1 MRYYYVP
8 STYRGRKFGR
18 GFAGGNFRGCGRIC
32 GGSLAGLSNVS
43 YSPSDDSYSP
53 TPSAPPVAVM
63 PIDIPIHPAQVEQN
77 LLALPD
83 ISDEVIER
91 ARKIIAYAEATGKAK
106 PITKQEAGLWSG
118 IKNLGSKAWNAAKSV
133 ASNPLLQAAVKYGV
147 PLAMGTL
154 VPGAVPYVK
163 AGMNLMGKKIYDN
176 LDPYYHQD
184 AIQEK
189 SVVENL
195 KDALSNTK
203 EATVKSVAAAPA
215 AAVDAI
221 TAAPGAI
228 ANVAGSTINGI
239 KWLWGKMRGNGYR
252 AGAYRAGAYRAGAYR
267 AGAYRAGKL
276 KKGSL
281 EAKMYMARLRAMRGK
296 SKKRSGKKGGMFRG
310 VTRADIQ
317 ALLDADKDS
326 PMITVNWTDKNDKP
340 HTTEV
345 TREKAEKMIKAT
357 NDLIN
362 YYKYKKKDANGKW
375 SDKRTAE
382 EIKAFRKANREAEG
396 RKTWKTGDLYKRWGA
411 KRNRILMRQLEDI
424 TGDNRQKKWNDM
436 RAYWDQRTDP
446 ALVDYIFATGDRKK
460 ELEPKLGYK
469 IRKDVKPLIADMSTL
484 LEQRMGELWQVA
496 PVLNNIADAVAVAQN
511 AADIAQDAAVDAPDA
526 AVPVVQAAAETA
538 ALNAQQAQQA
548 VTTQQAISHAQAAV
562 DAADTAVTFTKKFDG
577 KKKKNKKS
585 KKHSTLKTSLEA
597 EKRALKKAM
606 KSSPLKGKVIAGD
619 LNDPNDPD
627 SNVDDPLADLGLSD
641 IVP

>member
-43 YSPSDDSYSP
+43 YSPSDDNYSP
-53 TPSAPPVAVM
+53 TSSAPPVAVM

-133 ASNPLLQAAVKYGV
+133 ASNPILQTAVKYGV

-184 AIQEK
+184 AIKEK

-221 TAAPGAI
+221 TSTPSAVY
-228 ANVAGSTINGI
+228 NV
-239 KWLWGKMRGNGYR
+239 GKKAYNVGKSFYNWITGNGYR
-252 AGAYRAGAYRAGAYR
+252 AGAYYAGTYR
-267 AGAYRAGKL
+267 GKKL
-276 KKGSL
+276 RKGSL

-317 ALLDADKDS
+317 ALLDEDENS
-326 PMITVNWTDKNDKP
+326 PTITVNWTDKNGELHETK
-340 HTTEV
+340 V
-345 TREKAEKMIKAT
+345 LREKAENMINAT

-362 YYKYKKKDANGKW
+362 YYKYKKKDKNGKW
-375 SDKRTAE
+375 RDKRTAE
-382 EIKAFRKANREAEG
+382 EIKVFRKENREAEG
-396 RKTWKTGDLYKRWGA
+396 RKTWKAGELYKRWGA

-424 TGDNRQKKWNDM
+424 TGENRQKKWNDM
-436 RAYWDQRTDP
+436 RAYWEQRADP
-446 ALVDYIFATGDRKK
+446 ALVNYIFATGDRKR
-460 ELEPKLGYK
+460 ELEPELKYK
-469 IRKDVKPLIADMSTL
+469 IRKDVKPLIADMTTL

-496 PVLNNIADAVAVAQN
+496 PVLDNVADAVAVAQN
-511 AADIAQDAAVDAPDA
+511 AADIAQDAAADAPDA
-526 AVPVVQAAAETA
+526 AVPVVQAAAEAA

-562 DAADTAVTFTKKFDG
+562 GAADTAVTFTKKFDG

-585 KKHSTLKTSLEA
+585 KKHSTLKASLEA

>member
-32 GGSLAGLSNVS
+32 GGSLAGLSNES
-43 YSPSDDSYSP
+43 YSPSVASYDSYSP
-53 TPSAPPVAVM
+53 PVAAM

-133 ASNPLLQAAVKYGV
+133 ASNPLLQTAVKYGV
-147 PLAMGTL
+147 PLAVGAM

-221 TAAPGAI
+221 TAAPGAVY
-228 ANVAGSTINGI
+228 NV
-239 KWLWGKMRGNGYR
+239 GKKAYNVGKSFYNWITGNGYR
-252 AGAYRAGAYRAGAYR
+252 AGAYYAGAYR
-267 AGAYRAGKL
+267 GKKL
-276 KKGSL
+276 RKGSL
-281 EAKMYMARLRAMRGK
+281 EAKLYMARLRAMRGK
-296 SKKRSGKKGGMFRG
+296 SKKKSGKKGGMFRG

-326 PMITVNWTDKNDKP
+326 PMINVNWTDKNDKP
-340 HTTEV
+340 HTTKV
-345 TREKAEKMIKAT
+345 MREKAEKMIKAT
-357 NDLIN
+357 NDLVN
-362 YYKYKKKDANGKW
+362 YYKYKKKDENGEW
-375 SDKRTAE
+375 SDERTPE
-382 EIKAFRKANREAEG
+382 EIKAFRKENWEAEG
-396 RKTWKTGDLYKRWGA
+396 RKTWKKAKGKYKRWGA

-436 RAYWDQRTDP
+436 RAYWEQRADP
-446 ALVDYIFATGDRKK
+446 ALVDYIFATGDRKR
-460 ELEPKLGYK
+460 ELESELGYK
-469 IRKDVKPLIADMSTL
+469 IRKDVKPLIADMTTL

-496 PVLNNIADAVAVAQN
+496 PVLDNVADAVAVAQN
-511 AADIAQDAAVDAPDA
+511 AADIAQDAAADAPDA
-526 AVPVVQAAAETA
+526 AVPVVQAAAEAA

-562 DAADTAVTFTKKFDG
+562 GAADTAVTFTKKFDR

-585 KKHSTLKTSLEA
+585 KKHSTLKASLEA

>member
-8 STYRGRKFGR
+8 STYRGRKFGK
-18 GFAGGNFRGCGRIC
+18 GFAGGNFRGCARIC
-32 GGSLAGLSNVS
+32 GGSLVDLND
-43 YSPSDDSYSP
+43 PS
-53 TPSAPPVAVM
+53 PSAPPM
-63 PIDIPIHPAQVEQN
+63 PVDIPIQPAQVEQN
-77 LLALPD
+77 LLAFPE
-83 ISDEVIER
+83 ITDEMIER

-118 IKNLGSKAWNAAKSV
+118 IKNLGSKVWSGVKTV
-133 ASNPLLQAAVKYGV
+133 ASNPLLQAAVSYGV

-203 EATVKSVAAAPA
+203 EATVKTVAATPA
-215 AAVDAI
+215 AVADVV

-228 ANVAGSTINGI
+228 SNAAVSGA
-239 KWLWGKMRGNGYR
+239 KWLWGKLTGKGYR

-267 AGAYRAGKL
+267 AGAYRAGAYRGGKL

-281 EAKMYMARLRAMRGK
+281 EAKLHMARLRAMRGK

-310 VTRADIQ
+310 VKRSDLQ
-317 ALLDADKDS
+317 ALIDEAKKAKMPS
-326 PMITVNWTDKNDKP
+326 IFVRWEDKNKKP

-345 TREKAEKMIKAT
+345 MLDKAENMIRAT

-362 YYKYKKKDANGKW
+362 YYKYKNKDENGKW

-396 RKTWKTGDLYKRWGA
+396 RKTWKAGDLYKRWGA

-424 TGDNRQKKWNDM
+424 TGDNRKKKWDDM
-436 RAYWDQRTDP
+436 IAYWKERSDP
-446 ALVDYIFATGDRKK
+446 KLYNYIFGKSDEKR
-460 ELEPKLGYK
+460 EQEPKLGYK
-469 IRKDVKPLIADMSTL
+469 IRRDVRPLIDDMTTL
-484 LEQRMGELWQVA
+484 MEQRMVELNIKSNIVD
-496 PVLNNIADAVAVAQN
+496 NIADAVAVAQE
-511 AADIAQDAAVDAPDA
+511 AADIAQDAADDAPDA
-526 AVPVVQAAAETA
+526 LVPVTQAAADAA
-538 ALNAQQAQQA
+538 ALNAQQAKQA
-548 VTTQQAISHAQAAV
+548 VTTQQAIGHAQAAV
-562 DAADTAVTFTKKFDG
+562 SAADTAVNAVKTAEGIGK
-577 KKKKNKKS
+577 KKKKNKRK
-585 KKHSTLKTSLEA
+585 KQKHSTLKASLEA
-597 EKRALKKAM
+597 EKRALKKAI
-606 KSSPLKGKVIAGD
+606 KSSPLKGKVIVD
-619 LNDPNDPD
+619 NLNDVNDTD
-627 SNVDDPLADLGLSD
+627 SYVDDP
-641 IVP
+641 PF

>member
-32 GGSLAGLSNVS
+32 GGSLAGLSNES
-43 YSPSDDSYSP
+43 YSPSVASYDSYSP
-53 TPSAPPVAVM
+53 PVAAM

-133 ASNPLLQAAVKYGV
+133 ASNPLLQTAVKYGV
-147 PLAMGTL
+147 PLAVGAM

-189 SVVENL
+189 SVAENL
-195 KDALSNTK
+195 KDVLSNTK
-203 EATVKSVAAAPA
+203 EAAVKSVVAAPG

-221 TAAPGAI
+221 TAAPGAVY
-228 ANVAGSTINGI
+228 NV
-239 KWLWGKMRGNGYR
+239 GKKAYNVGKSFYNWITGNGYR
-252 AGAYRAGAYRAGAYR
+252 AGAYYAGTYRGR
-267 AGAYRAGKL
+267 KL

-317 ALLDADKDS
+317 ALLDEDENS
-326 PMITVNWTDKNDKP
+326 PTITVNWTDKNGELHETK
-340 HTTEV
+340 V
-345 TREKAEKMIKAT
+345 LREKAENMINAT

-362 YYKYKKKDANGKW
+362 YYKYKKKDKNGKW
-375 SDKRTAE
+375 RDKRTAE
-382 EIKAFRKANREAEG
+382 EIKAFRKENREAEG
-396 RKTWKTGDLYKRWGA
+396 RKTWKAGELYKRWGA

-424 TGDNRQKKWNDM
+424 TGENRQKKWNDM
-436 RAYWDQRTDP
+436 RAYWEQRADP
-446 ALVDYIFATGDRKK
+446 ALVNYIFATGDRKR
-460 ELEPKLGYK
+460 ELEPELKYK
-469 IRKDVKPLIADMSTL
+469 IRKDVKPLIADMTTL

-496 PVLNNIADAVAVAQN
+496 PVLDNVADAVAVAQN
-511 AADIAQDAAVDAPDA
+511 AADIAQDAAADAPDA
-526 AVPVVQAAAETA
+526 AVPVVQAAAEAA

-562 DAADTAVTFTKKFDG
+562 GAANTAVTFTKKFDG
-577 KKKKNKKS
+577 KKKKNKKT
-585 KKHSTLKTSLEA
+585 KKHSTLKASLEA
-597 EKRALKKAM
+597 EKRALKKAT

-627 SNVDDPLADLGLSD
+627 TNVDDPLADLGLSD

>member
-32 GGSLAGLSNVS
+32 GGSLAGFSKGKSNVA
-43 YSPSDDSYSP
+43 SYSP

-63 PIDIPIHPAQVEQN
+63 PVDIPIRPAQVEQN
-77 LLALPD
+77 LLAFPE
-83 ISDEVIER
+83 ITDEMIER

-106 PITKQEAGLWSG
+106 PITKQEASLWSG

-154 VPGAVPYVK
+154 VPGAVPYAK

-189 SVVENL
+189 SASENVQE
-195 KDALSNTK
+195 ALDNFK
-203 EATVKSVAAAPA
+203 EATVKTAS
-215 AAVDAI
+215 AVPGVIADVV

-228 ANVAGSTINGI
+228 ADTVADVVDAGASGLS
-239 KWLWGKMRGNGYR
+239 WLWNKLTGKGYR
-252 AGAYRAGAYRAGAYR
+252 AGAYYAGAYRDR
-267 AGAYRAGKL
+267 KL
-276 KKGSL
+276 RKGSL
-281 EAKMYMARLRAMRGK
+281 EAKLYMARLRAMRGK

-317 ALLDADKDS
+317 ALLDEDENS
-326 PMITVNWTDKNDKP
+326 PTITVNWTDKNGELHETK
-340 HTTEV
+340 V
-345 TREKAEKMIKAT
+345 SREKAENMINAT

-362 YYKYKKKDANGKW
+362 YYKYKKKDKNGKW
-375 SDKRTAE
+375 RDKRTAE
-382 EIKAFRKANREAEG
+382 EIKAFRKENREAEG
-396 RKTWKTGDLYKRWGA
+396 RKTWKAGDLYKRWGA

-424 TGDNRQKKWNDM
+424 TGENRQKKWNDM
-436 RAYWDQRTDP
+436 RAYWEQRADP
-446 ALVDYIFATGDRKK
+446 ALVNYIFATGDRKR
-460 ELEPKLGYK
+460 ELEPELKYK
-469 IRKDVKPLIADMSTL
+469 IRKDVKPLIADMTTL
-484 LEQRMGELWQVA
+484 LEQRMSELWQVA
-496 PVLNNIADAVAVAQN
+496 PVLDNVADAVAVAQN
-511 AADIAQDAAVDAPDA
+511 AADIAQDAAADAPDA
-526 AVPVVQAAAETA
+526 AVPVVQAAAEAA

-562 DAADTAVTFTKKFDG
+562 GAADTAVTFTKKFDG

-585 KKHSTLKTSLEA
+585 KKHSTLKASLEA

>member
-1 MRYYYVP
+1 MP

-32 GGSLAGLSNVS
+32 GGSLAGLSNES
-43 YSPSDDSYSP
+43 YSPSVASYDSYSP
-53 TPSAPPVAVM
+53 PVAAM

-133 ASNPLLQAAVKYGV
+133 ASNPILQTAVKYGV

-189 SVVENL
+189 SVAENL
-195 KDALSNTK
+195 KDVLSNTK
-203 EATVKSVAAAPA
+203 EAAVKSVVAAPG

-221 TAAPGAI
+221 TAAPGAVY
-228 ANVAGSTINGI
+228 NV
-239 KWLWGKMRGNGYR
+239 GKKAYNVGKSFYNWITGNGYR
-252 AGAYRAGAYRAGAYR
+252 AGAYYAGTYRGR
-267 AGAYRAGKL
+267 KL

-317 ALLDADKDS
+317 ALLDEDENS
-326 PMITVNWTDKNDKP
+326 PTITVNWTDKNGELHETK
-340 HTTEV
+340 V
-345 TREKAEKMIKAT
+345 SREKAENMINAT

-362 YYKYKKKDANGKW
+362 YYKYKKKDKNGKW
-375 SDKRTAE
+375 RDKRTAE
-382 EIKAFRKANREAEG
+382 EIKAFRKENREAEG
-396 RKTWKTGDLYKRWGA
+396 RKTWKAGDLYKRWGA

-424 TGDNRQKKWNDM
+424 TGENRQKKWNDM
-436 RAYWDQRTDP
+436 RAYWEQRADP
-446 ALVDYIFATGDRKK
+446 ALVNYIFATGDRKR
-460 ELEPKLGYK
+460 ELEPELKYK
-469 IRKDVKPLIADMSTL
+469 IRKDVKPLIADMTTL

-496 PVLNNIADAVAVAQN
+496 PVLDNVADAVAVAQN
-511 AADIAQDAAVDAPDA
+511 AADIAQDAAADAPDA
-526 AVPVVQAAAETA
+526 AVPVVQAAAEAA

-562 DAADTAVTFTKKFDG
+562 GAADTAVTFTKKFDG

-585 KKHSTLKTSLEA
+585 KKHSTLKASLEA

>member
-1 MRYYYVP
+1 MP

-32 GGSLAGLSNVS
+32 GGSLAGLSNES
-43 YSPSDDSYSP
+43 YSPSVASYDSYSP
-53 TPSAPPVAVM
+53 PVAAM

-133 ASNPLLQAAVKYGV
+133 ASNPILQTAVKYGV

-184 AIQEK
+184 AIKEK

-221 TAAPGAI
+221 TSTPSAVY
-228 ANVAGSTINGI
+228 NV
-239 KWLWGKMRGNGYR
+239 GKKAYNVGKSFYNWITGNGYR
-252 AGAYRAGAYRAGAYR
+252 AGAYYAGTYR
-267 AGAYRAGKL
+267 GKKL
-276 KKGSL
+276 RKGSL

-317 ALLDADKDS
+317 ALLDEDENS
-326 PMITVNWTDKNDKP
+326 PTITVNWTDKNGELHETK
-340 HTTEV
+340 V
-345 TREKAEKMIKAT
+345 LREKAENMINAT

-362 YYKYKKKDANGKW
+362 YYKYKKKDKNGKW
-375 SDKRTAE
+375 RDKRTAE
-382 EIKAFRKANREAEG
+382 EIKAFRKENREAEG

-424 TGDNRQKKWNDM
+424 TGENRQKKWNDM
-436 RAYWDQRTDP
+436 RAYWEQRADP
-446 ALVDYIFATGDRKK
+446 ALVNYIFATGDRKR
-460 ELEPKLGYK
+460 ELEPELKYK
-469 IRKDVKPLIADMSTL
+469 IRKDVKPLIADMTTL

-496 PVLNNIADAVAVAQN
+496 PVLDNVADAVAVAQN
-511 AADIAQDAAVDAPDA
+511 AADIAQDAAADAPDA
-526 AVPVVQAAAETA
+526 AVPVVQAAAEAA

-562 DAADTAVTFTKKFDG
+562 GAADTAVTFTKKFDG

-585 KKHSTLKTSLEA
+585 KKHSTLKASLEA

-606 KSSPLKGKVIAGD
+606 KSSPLKGKVIAGE

>member
-43 YSPSDDSYSP
+43 YSPSDDNYSP
-53 TPSAPPVAVM
+53 TSSAPPVAVM

-133 ASNPLLQAAVKYGV
+133 ASNPILQTAVKYGV

-221 TAAPGAI
+221 TSTPSAVY
-228 ANVAGSTINGI
+228 NV
-239 KWLWGKMRGNGYR
+239 GKKAYNVGKSFYNWITGNGYR
-252 AGAYRAGAYRAGAYR
+252 AGAYYAGAYHGR
-267 AGAYRAGKL
+267 KL
-276 KKGSL
+276 RKGSL

-317 ALLDADKDS
+317 ALLDEDENS
-326 PMITVNWTDKNDKP
+326 PTITVNWTDKNGELHETK
-340 HTTEV
+340 V
-345 TREKAEKMIKAT
+345 LREKAENMINAT

-362 YYKYKKKDANGKW
+362 YYKYKKKDKNGKW
-375 SDKRTAE
+375 RDKRTAE
-382 EIKAFRKANREAEG
+382 EIKAFRKENREAEG
-396 RKTWKTGDLYKRWGA
+396 RKTWKAGELYKRWGA

-424 TGDNRQKKWNDM
+424 TGENRQKKWNDM
-436 RAYWDQRTDP
+436 RAYWEQRADP
-446 ALVDYIFATGDRKK
+446 ALVNYIFATGDRKR
-460 ELEPKLGYK
+460 ELEPELKYK
-469 IRKDVKPLIADMSTL
+469 IRKDVKPLIADMTTL

-496 PVLNNIADAVAVAQN
+496 PVLDNVADAVAVAQN
-511 AADIAQDAAVDAPDA
+511 AADIAQDAAADAPDA
-526 AVPVVQAAAETA
+526 AVPVVQAAAEAA

-562 DAADTAVTFTKKFDG
+562 GAADTAVTFTKKFDG

-585 KKHSTLKTSLEA
+585 KKHSTLKASLEA

>member
-32 GGSLAGLSNVS
+32 GGSLAGLSNES
-43 YSPSDDSYSP
+43 YSPSVASYDSYSP
-53 TPSAPPVAVM
+53 PVAAM

-133 ASNPLLQAAVKYGV
+133 ASNPLLQTAVKYGV
-147 PLAMGTL
+147 PLAVGAM

-215 AAVDAI
+215 AAVDVI
-221 TAAPGAI
+221 TSTPSAVY
-228 ANVAGSTINGI
+228 NV
-239 KWLWGKMRGNGYR
+239 GKKAYNVGKSFYNWITGNGYR
-252 AGAYRAGAYRAGAYR
+252 AGAYYAGTYR
-267 AGAYRAGKL
+267 GKKL
-276 KKGSL
+276 RKGSL

-340 HTTEV
+340 HTTKV
-345 TREKAEKMIKAT
+345 MREKAEKMIKAT
-357 NDLIN
+357 NDLVN
-362 YYKYKKKDANGKW
+362 YYKYKKKDENGEW
-375 SDKRTAE
+375 SDERTPE
-382 EIKAFRKANREAEG
+382 EIKAFRKENWEAEG
-396 RKTWKTGDLYKRWGA
+396 RKTWKKAKGKYKRWGA

-424 TGDNRQKKWNDM
+424 TGENRQKKWNDM
-436 RAYWDQRTDP
+436 RAYWDQRADP
-446 ALVDYIFATGDRKK
+446 ALVDYIFATGDRKR
-460 ELEPKLGYK
+460 ELESKLGYK
-469 IRKDVKPLIADMSTL
+469 IRKDVKPLIADMTTL
-484 LEQRMGELWQVA
+484 LEQRMSELWQVA
-496 PVLNNIADAVAVAQN
+496 PVLDNVADAVAVAQN
-511 AADIAQDAAVDAPDA
+511 AADIAQDAAADAPDA
-526 AVPVVQAAAETA
+526 AVPVVQAAAEAA

-562 DAADTAVTFTKKFDG
+562 GAANTAVTFTKKFDG
-577 KKKKNKKS
+577 KKKKNKKT
-585 KKHSTLKTSLEA
+585 KKHSTLKASLEA

-627 SNVDDPLADLGLSD
+627 TNVDDPLADLGLSD